1 MKEWN
6 VARGFPT
13 CRGIDSIVRWR
24 RDRVWCVLWKRQR
37 GSNEGLSLS
46 GSLRHTTTN
55 YTKRIRVVIN
65 NYCRLLTKSELS
77 LIYVLVAYLIES
89 SREIVFDF

>member
-1 MKEWN
+1 MECR
-6 VARGFPT
+6 AR
-13 CRGIDSIVRWR
+13 ISNMS
-24 RDRVWCVLWKRQR
+24 RDRFDRSVASWSCLVCFVKER